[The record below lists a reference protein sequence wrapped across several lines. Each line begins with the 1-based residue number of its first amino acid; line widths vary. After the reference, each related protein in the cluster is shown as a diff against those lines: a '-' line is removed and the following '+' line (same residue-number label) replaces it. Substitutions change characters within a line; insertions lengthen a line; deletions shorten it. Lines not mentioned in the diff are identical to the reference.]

1 MSKFDSMEN
10 VIEKMSQNGANPF
23 DYLATANVR
32 HETMDDET
40 QQRIDMMQMKIDEL
54 EAKVLEQM
62 VAFTTAMK
70 LIADLME
77 QRHGGK

>member
-1 MSKFDSMEN
+1 
-10 VIEKMSQNGANPF
+10 
-23 DYLATANVR
+23 
-32 HETMDDET
+32 MDEET
-40 QQRIDMMQMKIDEL
+40 QQRMDMMQMKIDAL

-62 VAFTTAMK
+62 VTFTTAMK

>member
-1 MSKFDSMEN
+1 
-10 VIEKMSQNGANPF
+10 
-23 DYLATANVR
+23 
-32 HETMDDET
+32 MDDET
-40 QQRIDMMQMKIDEL
+40 QQRIDIMQMKIDEL

-62 VAFTTAMK
+62 AAFTTAMK

>member
-1 MSKFDSMEN
+1 LTE
-10 VIEKMSQNGANPF
+10 QQ
-23 DYLATANVR
+23 
-32 HETMDDET
+32 ET
-40 QQRIDMMQMKIDEL
+40 QQRIDIMQMKVDEL

-77 QRHGGK
+77 KKDG

>member
-1 MSKFDSMEN
+1 
-10 VIEKMSQNGANPF
+10 
-23 DYLATANVR
+23 
-32 HETMDDET
+32 MDEET
-40 QQRIDMMQMKIDEL
+40 QQRIDMLQMKVDEL

-77 QRHGGK
+77 KKDG

>member
-1 MSKFDSMEN
+1 
-10 VIEKMSQNGANPF
+10 
-23 DYLATANVR
+23 
-32 HETMDDET
+32 MDDET
-40 QQRIDMMQMKIDEL
+40 QQRIDIMQMKIDEL

>member
-1 MSKFDSMEN
+1 
-10 VIEKMSQNGANPF
+10 
-23 DYLATANVR
+23 
-32 HETMDDET
+32 MDEET
-40 QQRIDMMQMKIDEL
+40 QQRIDMMQMKIHEL

-62 VAFTTAMK
+62 VAFTTALK

>member
-1 MSKFDSMEN
+1 
-10 VIEKMSQNGANPF
+10 
-23 DYLATANVR
+23 
-32 HETMDDET
+32 MDEET

-62 VAFTTAMK
+62 VAFTTALK

-77 QRHGGK
+77 QRHGGE

>member
-1 MSKFDSMEN
+1 
-10 VIEKMSQNGANPF
+10 
-23 DYLATANVR
+23 
-32 HETMDDET
+32 MDEET

-62 VAFTTAMK
+62 VAFTTALK

-77 QRHGGK
+77 QKNG

>member
-1 MSKFDSMEN
+1 MPKFNSMEN
-10 VIEKMSQNGANPF
+10 VIEKMSQNGADPF

-32 HETMDDET
+32 HEKMDDET
-40 QQRIDMMQMKIDEL
+40 QQRLDMMQMKIDEL

-62 VAFTTAMK
+62 VAFTTALK

-77 QRHGGK
+77 QKNG

>member
-1 MSKFDSMEN
+1 
-10 VIEKMSQNGANPF
+10 
-23 DYLATANVR
+23 
-32 HETMDDET
+32 MDEEA

-77 QRHGGK
+77 QKDG

>member
-1 MSKFDSMEN
+1 
-10 VIEKMSQNGANPF
+10 
-23 DYLATANVR
+23 
-32 HETMDDET
+32 MDEET

-54 EAKVLEQM
+54 EAKVLGQM

-77 QRHGGK
+77 QKNG

>member
-1 MSKFDSMEN
+1 
-10 VIEKMSQNGANPF
+10 
-23 DYLATANVR
+23 
-32 HETMDDET
+32 MDEET
-40 QQRIDMMQMKIDEL
+40 QQRLDMMQMKIDEL

-77 QRHGGK
+77 QKNG

>member
-1 MSKFDSMEN
+1 LTE
-10 VIEKMSQNGANPF
+10 QQ
-23 DYLATANVR
+23 
-32 HETMDDET
+32 ET
-40 QQRIDMMQMKIDEL
+40 QQRIDIMQMKVDEL

-77 QRHGGK
+77 KKDGGK

>member
-1 MSKFDSMEN
+1 
-10 VIEKMSQNGANPF
+10 
-23 DYLATANVR
+23 
-32 HETMDDET
+32 MDDET

-62 VAFTTAMK
+62 VAFTTALK

-77 QRHGGK
+77 QKHGGK

>member
-1 MSKFDSMEN
+1 
-10 VIEKMSQNGANPF
+10 
-23 DYLATANVR
+23 
-32 HETMDDET
+32 MDDET

-70 LIADLME
+70 LIAELME
-77 QRHGGK
+77 QRNG

>member
-1 MSKFDSMEN
+1 
-10 VIEKMSQNGANPF
+10 
-23 DYLATANVR
+23 
-32 HETMDDET
+32 MDEET
-40 QQRIDMMQMKIDEL
+40 QQRIDIIQMKIDEL

-77 QRHGGK
+77 KKDGGK

>member
-1 MSKFDSMEN
+1 
-10 VIEKMSQNGANPF
+10 
-23 DYLATANVR
+23 
-32 HETMDDET
+32 MDEET
-40 QQRIDMMQMKIDEL
+40 QQRMDMMQKKIDEL

-77 QRHGGK
+77 QKHGGE

>member
-1 MSKFDSMEN
+1 
-10 VIEKMSQNGANPF
+10 
-23 DYLATANVR
+23 
-32 HETMDDET
+32 MDDET
-40 QQRIDMMQMKIDEL
+40 QQRIDILQMKVDEL

-77 QRHGGK
+77 QKDGGK

>member
-1 MSKFDSMEN
+1 
-10 VIEKMSQNGANPF
+10 
-23 DYLATANVR
+23 
-32 HETMDDET
+32 MDDET
-40 QQRIDMMQMKIDEL
+40 QQRIDILQMKVDEL

>member
-1 MSKFDSMEN
+1 MTTDE
-10 VIEKMSQNGANPF
+10 
-23 DYLATANVR
+23 
-32 HETMDDET
+32 ET
-40 QQRIDMMQMKIDEL
+40 QQRIDMLQMKVDEL

-77 QRHGGK
+77 KKDG

>member
-1 MSKFDSMEN
+1 
-10 VIEKMSQNGANPF
+10 
-23 DYLATANVR
+23 
-32 HETMDDET
+32 MDEET

-70 LIADLME
+70 LIADLLE
-77 QRHGGK
+77 QKNG